1 MRDGFSLANR
11 DLMSHLASEIDSG
24 AIRRVNC
31 TRLLVV
37 ARWVRAARRPYL
49 SIKWQC
55 TLMRERG
62 SSYVHG
68 KTFRSAPWDNLRRSL
83 PSASPVGSL
92 ALSFSSTSGYSRV
105 RSMYARV
112 RMWLYAPCARSSV
125 RTRTGIRIA
134 KRCSR
139 GVPGAATSSP
149 RRVYSG
155 RKQMAKVSYHSHSG
169 TDNETYVQCC

>member
-37 ARWVRAARRPYL
+37 ARWVRAARRTYL

-55 TLMRERG
+55 TLSESVIVVTYTVKRLDPRREI
-62 SSYVHG
+62 
-68 KTFRSAPWDNLRRSL
+68 TFIVAYRARRRSVL
-83 PSASPVGSL
+83 SL
-92 ALSFSSTSGYSRV
+92 SLSFLPAAIPA
-105 RSMYARV
+105 YARV

-139 GVPGAATSSP
+139 GVPSAATSSP

-155 RKQMAKVSYHSHSG
+155 RKQMAKISYHSHSG